1 MPWVRRRAGCRSG
14 GSVFQGKGSGRER
27 SAATY
32 LGRNDLCYTPGLWA
46 RVFAARRDA
55 GSVAAWIP
63 GWWHETQDGGRSIMS
78 DSAKKRLAI
87 DLDEIERQLRQTA
100 PPGAPHQ
107 PPSPRGGEAPGTKPD
122 PLAELARIVGQD
134 DPYRAMLSADR
145 AGVAPARRDPD
156 MDAVFAYGRDE
167 TMSQNRDP
175 HHGAQQEPQ
184 SLPDWRTEWRQQEFG
199 HQDEYGQEGAQD
211 RDTAAGNAGPGAYA
225 PARHPHA
232 AEGDAHPLRPGA
244 PAAGMGAPMA
254 GDMAA
259 DEDALFRASPHA
271 DANRYAGED
280 PLQPRPAPPVPP
292 NPAQPAASAPPF
304 AIGGFTRAGD
314 PQARA
319 PYAQDPHQ
327 DPHAE
332 RAYAQDPYAQ
342 APYTQDPYA
351 QDPYAQ
357 DPDAYDGVYDEDF
370 EPDVERSALRRQNR
384 SGRGRKAALTVG
396 AVLAM
401 AVIGV
406 ASAIV
411 FVGGSGTAPDGE
423 PPLIAADNA
432 PIRVEPTN
440 PGGMDIPD
448 QDRQIFEGAAEGET
462 RVVDR
467 EEQPVDLEEVARQTP
482 RVVLPPPASAQ
493 NRAGPD
499 AIAQVIAGDFD
510 AAANAFES
518 IDPSPAIAELGEP
531 RRVSTVVV
539 RPDGS
544 IIRNNGESRTARPA
558 APAAQSDTASMV
570 AAAPWS
576 VDPSGRPVSSQP
588 ASGQPASERTA
599 SANETEQP
607 AAREPE
613 ATAST
618 DRAQAAP
625 QEQQAAQTP
634 PAPTQPP
641 APMALTGALQI
652 APQAQR
658 SNPAPQQTASA
669 PASQSAPAPATGGDY
684 VVQLGIS
691 NSEARA
697 EQAFGQFRQRYA
709 NIISDS
715 APIIRRAEVNGSTIY
730 RVRVGPYSLSDANSV
745 CDRIKN
751 SGGDCFVARN

>member
-1 MPWVRRRAGCRSG
+1 MPWVRWPAGCRSG

-32 LGRNDLCYTPGLWA
+32 LGRNDLCYTPGLWT
-46 RVFAARRDA
+46 RVFMARRDA

-167 TMSQNRDP
+167 TMPQNRDP

-184 SLPDWRTEWRQQEFG
+184 SLPDWRTEWRQEEF
-199 HQDEYGQEGAQD
+199 GQEGDQD

-232 AEGDAHPLRPGA
+232 AEGNARPLRPGA
-244 PAAGMGAPMA
+244 PAAGMGAQMA

-292 NPAQPAASAPPF
+292 YPSQPAASAPPF

-314 PQARA
+314 PQGRA
-319 PYAQDPHQ
+319 PYAQDPH
-327 DPHAE
+327 AE
-332 RAYAQDPYAQ
+332 QAYA
-342 APYTQDPYA
+342 QDPYA

-482 RVVLPPPASAQ
+482 RVVLPPPAAAQ

-510 AAANAFES
+510 AGANAFES

-544 IIRNNGESRTARPA
+544 IIRNNGESRSARPA
-558 APAAQSDTASMV
+558 APAEQSAPAPMV

-588 ASGQPASERTA
+588 ASDRSASVTEP
-599 SANETEQP
+599 EQP
-607 AAREPE
+607 VQREPE

-618 DRAQAAP
+618 DRTETAP
-625 QEQQAAQTP
+625 QQQAAEQAP

-652 APQAQR
+652 APQAQQNR
-658 SNPAPQQTASA
+658 APQQMASA
-669 PASQSAPAPATGGDY
+669 PATQSAPAPAATGDY